1 MASIISPSSFV
12 QEYSIPNRS
21 EPMTAE
27 AIQWYIDKYE
37 PLLLT
42 ELLGDSLYTLLK
54 AGLVADPVLAKWT
67 NLSDKCKTSI
77 IGFVYW
83 HYRFSNT
90 TQTGNIGE
98 TAPNAENADIVTPL
112 EKMIPIWN
120 EMVGNNVEVVKFIN
134 ANTADYAAY
143 YNQSWVA
150 YCGTLMGFGSFYGCK
165 PWIFEVKNI
174 WGL

>member
-1 MASIISPSSFV
+1 MASITSPNDFV
-12 QEYSIPNRS
+12 QEYNIPNRS
-21 EPMTAE
+21 EPMIAE

-37 PLLLT
+37 TVLLT
-42 ELLGDSLYTLLK
+42 ELLGDTLYTLLK
-54 AGLVADPVLAKWT
+54 EGLIADPVLVKWAD
-67 NLSDKCKTSI
+67 LSAKCKNAI

-83 HYRFSNT
+83 NYRFSNT

-98 TAPNAENADIVTPL
+98 TAPTAENADIVTPL

-120 EMVGNNVEVVKFIN
+120 EMVRNNIECVNFIN
-134 ANTADYAAY
+134 ANTVDYGVY
-143 YNQSWVA
+143 YNQSYVA
-150 YCGTLMGFGSFYGCK
+150 YCGTLYGFGSFYGCT